1 MRFDASRVR
10 RLRQSV
16 WIGLCVVTV
25 IFLGLSVASA
35 MNYSD
40 IAYAKLA
47 VEARTE
53 LTMSADGLDAMDNV
67 QSATVLYFNATVS
80 VTNPSERRILLQ
92 FLTYRTWIR
101 NFYLE
106 DQLGSNGSWMSHY
119 TVLVRNYTFQG
130 FSKAIQPH
138 STLTFH
144 LNWSF
149 SEVSNPATF
158 TGFQKIINYT
168 HSSRGLK
175 WNETEWHHF
184 YVYKML
190 ITEVP
195 NLYYGPNAGYL
206 IELPVIHKEQGMNME
221 LR

>member
-1 MRFDASRVR
+1 MRFDASRVKK
-10 RLRQSV
+10 LRQFV
-16 WIGLCVVTV
+16 WVILCIITVAFVT
-25 IFLGLSVASA
+25 LSVASA

-47 VEARTE
+47 VEANTE
-53 LTMSADGLDAMDNV
+53 LITSAENLDASDDI
-67 QSATVLYFNATVS
+67 QSTTVLHFNATVNI
-80 VTNPSERRILLQ
+80 TNPSERTILLQ
-92 FLTYRTWIR
+92 FLTYRAWIR

-106 DQLGSNGSWMSHY
+106 DQLGSNGSWTSYY
-119 TVLVRNYTFQG
+119 TVLVRNYTFQSS
-130 FSKAIQPH
+130 SKAILPH
-138 STLTFH
+138 STLTFQ
-144 LNWSF
+144 LNWSYD
-149 SEVSNPATF
+149 EVTDPATF

-175 WNETEWHHF
+175 WDETEWHHF

-195 NLYYGPNAGYL
+195 YLYHGPNAGYL